1 MKQFKYLILAIAL
14 IVGIS
19 QSVYAQK
26 GVIATE
32 ITGTVY
38 ESATGKPL
46 SGAQVSIPGITSAIT
61 GDNGKYT
68 LKKSV
73 RGAFLVISAPGF
85 ATKRV
90 PVQGKSVV
98 NASLLDDS
106 YKGRYEDVATPF
118 DMVNASQSALAISTH
133 ENREDYKLGAATL
146 ESVLQN
152 SVNGLNTVS
161 RTGAPGA
168 GANMYLNGFTSL
180 NANTQPLI
188 VVDGV
193 PFENQSMGSLISG
206 NTNTALSDIDVKD
219 IDNITVMKDG
229 SSIYGSKASNGVI
242 LINTL
247 RAKGV
252 ATRINFFAYAGVNL
266 EPTTN
271 YKMMGAWDYKNYLTD
286 MVASNGMSS
295 NQIQAL
301 SYINTEK
308 PVVENWGVSGNKDY
322 YRYNQSTD
330 WQKEVL
336 KSSINQNYH
345 LNITGGDDIA
355 LYAISVGY
363 LGHGGSVDN
372 TDFSRYS
379 TRVNARIKMTDWFK
393 LNANMSFVYSDRSLS
408 YEGLNRNFNPV
419 YAGLVKAPFT
429 SPYVYNVLNERTPNL
444 ESYDIFNVS
453 NPVAL
458 INNSEIS
465 NIRSRFLGNLQGV
478 VTFSKKLDASFL
490 VGVTSDNMRERI
502 FLPQAGIYHDAL
514 ASSEVTNE
522 AQRLR
527 NLFLQVNTDARLTYK
542 NTFNSI
548 HDLTV
553 RLGSRYQS
561 SDSEL
566 DWGKAYNSASDEMKT
581 LSDGKNVLSQMGG
594 SLGNWKSISNYLNAE
609 YGYLNRYF
617 VSLNAALDGS
627 SRFGKKADG
636 ISLFNCKFGLFPSV
650 NGAWLVSSEGFMKN
664 QKVVDV
670 LKLRAGYSVTGND
683 NIGNYSAS
691 YYYIPQG
698 MLGAYGLVRGN
709 IPNEG
714 LKWETNKKV
723 TVGVDASFLKER
735 LNLSLDLFSG
745 KTEDLIGVRN
755 VNTASGVGVAVL
767 NDGSLR
773 NKGIDININGRILD
787 SSNLKWDMGLNLS
800 KYENELLSLSD
811 NQQIT
816 EISGGNVLS
825 RVGSPIG
832 LFYGYKTDGVFS
844 SKAEA
849 TAAGLKLQNTD
860 GSVLPFTAGDVRFA
874 DLHKD
879 GVIDEKDM
887 TIIGNPNPDFVG
899 SYSNRVQWKRFTLN
913 SVFTFSVGNDVY
925 NAVRANLESMTGTDN
940 QTIAAN
946 NRWRTEGQVTNAPKA
961 VWGDPMGNS
970 RFSDRW
976 IEDGSYLRL
985 KSLTL
990 AYDLP
995 VKAGFVNSAQVYVTG
1010 NNLVTFT
1017 KYLGYD
1023 PEFSTGQSPLY
1034 YGVDNGVTAQPR
1046 TILFGIKIGL

>member
-1 MKQFKYLILAIAL
+1 MKQFKYLILAI
-14 IVGIS
+14 VS
-19 QSVYAQK
+19 MVSVSLSVHAQK
-26 GVIATE
+26 GVVATE

-46 SGAQVSIPGITSAIT
+46 AGAKVSIPGVASSMT
-61 GDNGKYT
+61 GDNGKYKLT
-68 LKKSV
+68 KSIK
-73 RGAFLVISAPGF
+73 GAFLEISAPGF

-106 YKGRYEDVATPF
+106 YKGQYEDVVMPF
-118 DMVNASQSALAISTH
+118 DMVNASQTASTISTH
-133 ENREDYKLGAATL
+133 ENRDDYKLGAATL

-168 GANMYLNGFTSL
+168 GANMYLNGFTSI
-180 NANTQPLI
+180 NAGTQPLI

-193 PFENQSMGSLISG
+193 PFENQNMGSLISG

-229 SSIYGSKASNGVI
+229 SAIYGSKASNGVI

-266 EPTTN
+266 ESNTN

-286 MVASNGMSS
+286 MLSSSGMSS
-295 NQIQAL
+295 NQIQSL
-301 SYINTEK
+301 PYINSEK

-345 LNITGGDDIA
+345 LNITGGNDIA

-363 LGHGGSVDN
+363 LGHGGLVDN

-393 LNANMSFVYSDRSLS
+393 LNGSMSFVYSDRNMSF
-408 YEGLNRNFNPV
+408 EGLNRNFSPV

-429 SPYVYNVLNERTPNL
+429 SPYVYNVVGEKTPNL
-444 ESYDIFNVS
+444 EPYDIFNVS

-458 INNSEIS
+458 INKSEVT
-465 NIRSRFLGNLQGV
+465 NIRSRFFGNLEGIL
-478 VTFSKKLDASFL
+478 TFSKKLDASFL
-490 VGVTSDNMRERI
+490 VGVTSENMRERI
-502 FLPQAGIYHDAL
+502 FLPQAGVYHEAL

-522 AQRLR
+522 AQQLR
-527 NLFLQVNTDARLTYK
+527 NLFLQVNSDVRLIYK
-542 NTFNSI
+542 NTFNHV

-566 DWGKAYNSASDEMKT
+566 DWGKAYNTASDEMKT
-581 LSDGKNVLSQMGG
+581 LGDGKNILSQMGG
-594 SLGNWKSISNYLNAE
+594 SLGNWKSITNYLNAE

-627 SRFGKKADG
+627 SRFGKEADG
-636 ISLFNCKFGLFPSV
+636 ISLFSNKFGLFPSV
-650 NGAWLVSSEGFMKN
+650 HGAWLISSEGFMKN
-664 QKVVDV
+664 QHVVDV

-683 NIGNYSAS
+683 NIGNYSAR
-691 YYYIPQG
+691 YYYVPQG

-709 IPNEG
+709 VPNQS
-714 LKWETNKKV
+714 LKWETNKKMA
-723 TVGVDASFLKER
+723 VGVDASFLKER
-735 LNLSLDLFSG
+735 LNLSVDLFSS
-745 KTEDLIGVRN
+745 KTDDLISAKN
-755 VNTASGVGVAVL
+755 VTTASGIGTAMV

-773 NKGIDININGRILD
+773 NKGIDININGRVLN
-787 SSNLKWDMGLNLS
+787 SPNLKWDLGLNLS
-800 KYENELLSLSD
+800 KYENELLSYSTVR
-811 NQQIT
+811 QIT
-816 EISGGNVLS
+816 EIAGGNVLTQ
-825 RVGSPIG
+825 VGSPIG
-832 LFYGYKTDGVFS
+832 LFYGYKTNGVFS
-844 SKAEA
+844 TQAEA
-849 TAAGLKLQNTD
+849 TAAGLKIQNTD

-879 GVIDEKDM
+879 GIIDEKDM
-887 TIIGNPNPDFVG
+887 TVIGNPNPDFVG
-899 SYSNRVQWKRFTLN
+899 ALNSRVQLKRFTLN
-913 SVFTFSVGNDVY
+913 TLFTFSVGNDVY
-925 NAVRANLESMTGTDN
+925 NAVRANLESMTGMDN

-946 NRWRTEGQVTNAPKA
+946 NRWRTDGQVTNTPKA
-961 VWGDPMGNS
+961 IWGDPMSNS

-995 VKAGFVNSAQVYVTG
+995 VKAGFVNNAQVYVTG
-1010 NNLVTFT
+1010 NNLLTFT

-1023 PEFSTGQSPLY
+1023 PEFSTAQSPLY